1 MLIHG
6 TIEINLL
13 LYGVTFVTYYATFA
27 NAENVHR
34 WVRKFIS
41 NRYLFQFVKNI
52 PTFFGFIFLARDTG
66 RIQQS
71 HPAVSGLLLKLF

>member
-34 WVRKFIS
+34 
-41 NRYLFQFVKNI
+41 
-52 PTFFGFIFLARDTG
+52 
-66 RIQQS
+66 
-71 HPAVSGLLLKLF
+71 